1 MFRKIRLI
9 SLTLL
14 VFLPLELM
22 AQSGRYHLIASNV
35 EYDVHLDQQR
45 ISRAGNT
52 IEAWTRARPKNQQ
65 PAHYMEI
72 LNRLDC
78 SARRLTVLRV
88 VARDANNGSTLQTE
102 DMSDGQIQR
111 IIPGSVAEDIWH
123 FLCANP
129 TR

>member
-1 MFRKIRLI
+1 MFRKILLI
-9 SLTLL
+9 GLILL
-14 VFLPLELM
+14 ALSPLGLM

-52 IEAWTRARPKNQQ
+52 IEAWTRARAKNQQ
-65 PAHYMEI
+65 PAYYMEI

-78 SARRLTVLRV
+78 SARKLTVLRV
-88 VARDANNGSTLQTE
+88 VARDINSGNTLQTE
-102 DMSDGQIQR
+102 EMSDGQIQR

-123 FLCANP
+123 FLCANLS
-129 TR
+129 R

>member
-1 MFRKIRLI
+1 MFRKLWLV

-14 VFLPLELM
+14 AMLPWGVM
-22 AQSGRYHLIASNV
+22 AQGGRYHLIASNAD
-35 EYDVHLDQQR
+35 YDVHLDQQR
-45 ISRAGNT
+45 ISRNGNT
-52 IEAWTRARPKNQQ
+52 VEAWTRAQVKNQQ

-88 VARDANNGSTLQTE
+88 VARDVRSGNALQTE

-123 FLCANP
+123 FLCAN
-129 TR
+129 